1 MYDSIIVISPLTL
14 TLSLKWK
21 NKSKRKGKEN
31 KEGSIQTL
39 YV

>member
-1 MYDSIIVISPLTL
+1 MYDSIIVMSPLTL
-14 TLSLKWK
+14 TLSSKWK